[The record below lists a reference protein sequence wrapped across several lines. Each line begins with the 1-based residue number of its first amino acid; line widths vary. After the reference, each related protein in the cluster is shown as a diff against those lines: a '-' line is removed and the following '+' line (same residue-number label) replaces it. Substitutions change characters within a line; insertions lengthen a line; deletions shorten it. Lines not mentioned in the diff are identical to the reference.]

1 MNGKKLLKEKLGLLL
16 TLLVVVAVGAAVSF
30 GIKRKNAEEDGTDA
44 AASTSTADTAS
55 GTTGEET
62 YENQDSSREI
72 QKRLLWKPC

>member
-44 AASTSTADTAS
+44 AASASTADTAS
-55 GTTGEET
+55 GRPE
-62 YENQDSSREI
+62 
-72 QKRLLWKPC
+72 KRLMKIRIPPWKKIRRRQFT